1 MDLHQSCRWGEAERA
16 QRVLDTGRVH
26 VDCQEEE
33 VRKIFIYSF
42 CYFCGESEASF
53 WKFKRKKRYFGG
65 FRECAPPPIFY
76 LLMPFAVKEEVEK
89 EVEEEDVSDCLKID
103 T

>member
-1 MDLHQSCRWGEAERA
+1 MLFLW
-16 QRVLDTGRVH
+16 LL
-26 VDCQEEE
+26 
-33 VRKIFIYSF
+33 
-42 CYFCGESEASF
+42 
-53 WKFKRKKRYFGG
+53 
-65 FRECAPPPIFY
+65 ECAPPPIFY